1 MHVNMFDCDSVTQL
15 FDASRHSGH
24 VIVLH
29 SIDLRAL
36 RQDMLNCMHLP
47 WHAAGSCKACL
58 SSKSGEAL
66 QCRQQLEDKQQ
77 PHFLPCTALGVMELI
92 KRSGITLHGKSAVVI
107 GNSGIVGTPLAMLL
121 QANGVAALTVCP
133 RSSYPEAFAPTQGPE
148 DRDARAEAGACVPP
162 VPEAVEAFKHKHASW
177 QRSLSETQQDTAL
190 AAEHRTEQD
199 QSTGLLDPTDEPPPA
214 CSASMKDLPAIA
226 RTADILVVA
235 VGHAELVKRSWV
247 KPGAVVIDVG
257 INVVGNVDNGDY
269 HVVGDAA
276 YSEVSQVA
284 SAITPVPGGVG
295 PMTIAAVLQNT
306 IEAAETHLLNR
317 EHKSDLP
324 RYCQ

>member
-1 MHVNMFDCDSVTQL
+1 MH
-15 FDASRHSGH
+15 ASTPGRHTYPWQT
-24 VIVLH
+24 H
-29 SIDLRAL
+29 SL
-36 RQDMLNCMHLP
+36 QCQV
-47 WHAAGSCKACL
+47 CQ
-58 SSKSGEAL
+58 SSNLGGAV
-66 QCRQQLEDKQQ
+66 QCRQRLADKQQ

-133 RSSYPEAFAPTQGPE
+133 RSSYPEAFAPAQNSSNSNATAQ
-148 DRDARAEAGACVPP
+148 AGACVPP
-162 VPEAVEAFKHKHASW
+162 VPEAVDAFKHKHASW
-177 QRSLSETQQDTAL
+177 QGSLSETQQETAS
-190 AAEHRTEQD
+190 AAEQHSQQD
-199 QSTGLLDPTDEPPPA
+199 QPAGLLDPNEPPPA

-226 RTADILVVA
+226 RTADILIVA
-235 VGHAELVKRSWV
+235 VGHAELVKSSWV

-257 INVVGNVDNGDY
+257 INVVGNIDNGDY

-284 SAITPVPGGVG
+284 SAVTPVPGGVG

-306 IEAAETHLLNR
+306 IQAAETHLQSRQSN
-317 EHKSDLP
+317 
-324 RYCQ
+324 

>member
-1 MHVNMFDCDSVTQL
+1 
-15 FDASRHSGH
+15 
-24 VIVLH
+24 
-29 SIDLRAL
+29 
-36 RQDMLNCMHLP
+36 
-47 WHAAGSCKACL
+47 
-58 SSKSGEAL
+58 
-66 QCRQQLEDKQQ
+66 
-77 PHFLPCTALGVMELI
+77 MELI

-121 QANGVAALTVCP
+121 QASGVAALTVCP
-133 RSSYPEAFAPTQGPE
+133 RSSYPEAFAPAQSSKDGALPPV
-148 DRDARAEAGACVPP
+148 ARVEAGACVPP
-162 VPEAVEAFKHKHASW
+162 VSEAVDAFTGKHASW
-177 QRSLSETQQDTAL
+177 QRSLSETQQETVSAG
-190 AAEHRTEQD
+190 ERHSQ
-199 QSTGLLDPTDEPPPA
+199 QGQPTGLLNSNDTTPPA

-257 INVVGNVDNGDY
+257 INVVGDIDNGDY

-306 IEAAETHLLNR
+306 IQAAEAHLLHRQQNQTLGS
-317 EHKSDLP
+317 K
-324 RYCQ
+324 

>member
-1 MHVNMFDCDSVTQL
+1 
-15 FDASRHSGH
+15 
-24 VIVLH
+24 
-29 SIDLRAL
+29 
-36 RQDMLNCMHLP
+36 
-47 WHAAGSCKACL
+47 
-58 SSKSGEAL
+58 
-66 QCRQQLEDKQQ
+66 
-77 PHFLPCTALGVMELI
+77 MELI

-133 RSSYPEAFAPTQGPE
+133 RSSYPEAFAPVQTSE
-148 DRDARAEAGACVPP
+148 DGNARAEAGASLP
-162 VPEAVEAFKHKHASW
+162 AVSEAFEAFAGRHASW
-177 QRSLSETQQDTAL
+177 QHSLSGTQQETAG
-190 AAEHRTEQD
+190 AVRHSQ
-199 QSTGLLDPTDEPPPA
+199 QGQPTGLLDPNDTTPPA

-226 RTADILVVA
+226 RTADILVIA

-257 INVVGNVDNGDY
+257 INVVGDIDNGDY

-306 IEAAETHLLNR
+306 IQAAEARLLNR
-317 EHKSDLP
+317 QQNQILESN
-324 RYCQ
+324 

>member
-1 MHVNMFDCDSVTQL
+1 MC
-15 FDASRHSGH
+15 
-24 VIVLH
+24 IVLVHIELHVCSLAH
-29 SIDLRAL
+29 SWQSQGVLV
-36 RQDMLNCMHLP
+36 
-47 WHAAGSCKACL
+47 SL
-58 SSKSGEAL
+58 SSNL
-66 QCRQQLEDKQQ
+66 RHTVQCRQQLEEKQQ

-133 RSSYPEAFAPTQGPE
+133 RSSFPEAFAPAQ
-148 DRDARAEAGACVPP
+148 DSKSSDARAEAGACVPP
-162 VPEAVEAFKHKHASW
+162 VPESVNAFKHKHASW
-177 QRSLSETQQDTAL
+177 QHTLSETQQDTAL
-190 AAEHRTEQD
+190 AAERHTKQD
-199 QSTGLLDPTDEPPPA
+199 EPTGILDPTDEPPPA

-235 VGHAELVKRSWV
+235 VGHAELVKHSWV

-276 YSEVSQVA
+276 YNEVSQIA

-306 IEAAETHLLNR
+306 IQAAETHLLNR
-317 EHKSDLP
+317 KHK
-324 RYCQ
+324 